1 MTDVREE
8 MREDRGI
15 RIPAVV
21 MHRFPERT
29 ELTPVREPLK
39 QKETVS
45 NLTEHLF
52 IHSNNP
58 IQVVTDPEEIANL
71 SFLMIPGGADLLSRE
86 DLFRHDRVE

>member
-1 MTDVREE
+1 MADVREK

-21 MHRFPERT
+21 MHRFPERA
-29 ELTPVREPLK
+29 ELAPVRESLK

-45 NLTEHLF
+45 NLAEHLF
-52 IHSNNP
+52 IDGNNP
-58 IQVVTDPEEIANL
+58 VQMITDPEEIAHL

-86 DLFRHDRVE
+86 DQF

>member
-1 MTDVREE
+1 MADVREE
-8 MREDRGI
+8 MREDRSI

-45 NLTEHLF
+45 NLAEHLF
-52 IHSNNP
+52 IYGNDP
-58 IQVVTDPEEIANL
+58 IQMIPNPEEIAHL
-71 SFLMIPGGADLLSRE
+71 SFLMIPGGADLLA
-86 DLFRHDRVE
+86 